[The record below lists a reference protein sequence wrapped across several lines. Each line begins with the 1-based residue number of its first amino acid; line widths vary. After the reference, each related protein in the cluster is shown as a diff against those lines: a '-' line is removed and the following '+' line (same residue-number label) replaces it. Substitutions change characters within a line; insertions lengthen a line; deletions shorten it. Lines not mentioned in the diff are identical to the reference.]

1 MTQQFI
7 TMTITI
13 TIKIPV
19 PPTPPQSGAGR
30 TPTKRKRNRLPGTGI
45 TAWRKEKPYD
55 RDYRR
60 SPGGH

>member
-19 PPTPPQSGAGR
+19 SPTPAVPQGEAAGA
-30 TPTKRKRNRLPGTGI
+30 
-45 TAWRKEKPYD
+45 
-55 RDYRR
+55 
-60 SPGGH
+60 